1 MFLYFIFVNFLFK
14 NVLFLDVPENFQMSI
29 QDPASPSLEG
39 MLYFHDYLC
48 FWMIQIGLCVV
59 WFLIEIFIFDAH
71 KNRFS
76 QKFTHASTL
85 EILWT
90 IFPAIILLFI
100 AVPSFALLYSLD
112 ELSNPNVTLKVIGH
126 QWYWSYE
133 YSDTLLLG
141 DLLYTKGFAFDSYMI
156 QTEDLLK
163 GYYRL
168 LEVDNRVVL
177 PKNTHIRILI
187 TSADVLHS
195 WAVPSLGIKLDACPG
210 RISETSL
217 FIKRDGTFYGQ
228 CSEICGVNHGFMPIV
243 VSAVNADYYIYW
255 FQYKSELALIAA
267 LEVVN
272 FQITQNLKNKLT
284 K

>member
-1 MFLYFIFVNFLFK
+1 MTFS
-14 NVLFLDVPENFQMSI
+14 DAPENFQLSI

-39 MLYFHDYLC
+39 MLGFHHYLL
-48 FWMIQIGLCVV
+48 FFMIQIGVCVV
-59 WFLIEIFIFDAH
+59 WFLIEIFVFDAH
-71 KNRFS
+71 KNKFS

-100 AVPSFALLYSLD
+100 AVPSFSLLYSLD
-112 ELSNPNVTLKVIGH
+112 ELTDPTITLKVVGH

-133 YSDTLLLG
+133 YSDSF
-141 DLLYTKGFAFDSYMI
+141 YTKSSFYGGGFTFDSYMVP
-156 QTEDLLK
+156 TPDLTI
-163 GYYRL
+163 GSFRL

-177 PKNTHIRILI
+177 PVSTHIRVLI

-217 FIKRDGTFYGQ
+217 FLKRTGVFYGQ

-243 VSAVNADYYIYW
+243 IQVVSPETYFSWSGSKLADAWISAINFNSNLLNMQK
-255 FQYKSELALIAA
+255 FQ
-267 LEVVN
+267 
-272 FQITQNLKNKLT
+272 NKDI
-284 K
+284 KIKFNI